1 MSDAT
6 DVERLA
12 EASWN
17 RWGGVDWLFNNAG
30 VAVLGTAWNA
40 TDDDWRCVLAW
51 PLLPSVPRM

>member
-1 MSDAT
+1 M
-6 DVERLA
+6 A

-40 TDDDWRCVLAW
+40 RDDDWRCVLAW